1 VSEINTNQSFVAE
14 GPQQNKNYLL
24 PLTAMTTLFFLW
36 GFITVLNDVLIPRL
50 KGVFDLTYTEAM
62 LVQFCFFGAYFI
74 VSLPA
79 GMLVKKLGYKNGVLT
94 GLIVASIG
102 CMLFYP
108 AVVVHEYWLFLGALF
123 VLAAGITVLQVS
135 ANPYVVALGPEKT
148 ASSRLN
154 LAQALNSL
162 GTTVGPYV
170 GGILFFGTAG
180 SLAANA
186 ATAESVKVPYLM
198 LAAALLTIAVVFAFF
213 KLPVIAEHTEE
224 QDCKAKNH
232 SLKEAPHLIM
242 GVVGIFCYVGAEVS
256 IGSFLVNYFGEAH
269 IAGLEEHAAASL
281 IAYYWGG
288 AMVGRFIGS
297 AALQKIAPSKAL
309 FFNAMMVIVLLLVTI
324 FTEGN
329 VALYSVLAIGLFNS
343 IMFPTIFS
351 VAIESLG
358 SLTSKGSG
366 WLCLA
371 IVGGALVPLVQ
382 GVVADTVSIQ
392 ESFFVPVICYAFIA
406 WYGLNVVRLADTWK
420 KRIG

>member
-1 VSEINTNQSFVAE
+1 MSEINTNQSFAVKE
-14 GPQQNKNYLL
+14 QQNKNYLL

-50 KGVFDLTYTEAM
+50 KGVFDLTYFEAM

-74 VSLPA
+74 VSIPA
-79 GMLVKKLGYKNGVLT
+79 GILVKQLGYKKGILT
-94 GLIVASIG
+94 GLVVASIG

-123 VLAAGITVLQVS
+123 VLAAGVTVLQVS
-135 ANPYVVALGPEKT
+135 ANPYVAALGPEKT

-154 LAQALNSL
+154 LAQALNAL

-180 SLAANA
+180 TLAASA

-198 LAAALLTIAVVFAFF
+198 LAAALLIIAIVFAFI
-213 KLPVIAEHTEE
+213 KLPEIEGHKEE
-224 QDCKAKNH
+224 NNPVNETR
-232 SLKEAPHLIM
+232 SLTQAPHLTM
-242 GVVGIFCYVGAEVS
+242 GVFAIFCYVGGEVA
-256 IGSFLVNYFGEAH
+256 IGSFLVNFFGEAH
-269 IAGLEEHAAASL
+269 IAGLEEHAAAAL
-281 IAYYWGG
+281 ISYYWGG

-309 FFNAMMVIVLLLVTI
+309 AFNACMVIALLLVTI
-324 FTEGN
+324 FTQGN
-329 VALYSVLAIGLFNS
+329 VALYTVLAIGLFNS

-351 VAIESLG
+351 VAIERLG

-371 IVGGALVPLVQ
+371 IVGGALVPLLQ
-382 GVVADTVSIQ
+382 GYIADVVNIQ
-392 ESFFVPVICYAFIA
+392 QSFFVPLVCYVFIA
-406 WYGLNVVRLADTWK
+406 WYGLNVVRLAK
-420 KRIG
+420 KW